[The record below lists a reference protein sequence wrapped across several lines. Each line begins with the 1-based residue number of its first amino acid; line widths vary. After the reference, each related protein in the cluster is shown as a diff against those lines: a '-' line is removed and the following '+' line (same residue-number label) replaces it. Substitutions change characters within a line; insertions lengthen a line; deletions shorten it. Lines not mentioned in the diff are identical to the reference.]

1 MEEGQAKDY
10 LMAIAVEFGCSG
22 FTKTAK
28 LIIYRIEG
36 YGYFGKGGVDKIKR
50 VRSPIG
56 GGSCL

>member
-1 MEEGQAKDY
+1 
-10 LMAIAVEFGCSG
+10 MAIAVEFGCSG